1 MSKLE
6 GKNILIGVTG
16 GIAAYK
22 SPEVVRRLRDA
33 GASVQVVMTAGAQTF
48 ITPLTMQAVSGN
60 RVHVEL
66 LDAEAEAGMGHI
78 ELARWADEILVVPA
92 TAHAI
97 ARFAAGLADDLLGTL
112 LVATEARIWLA
123 PAMNRVMWASA
134 SVRDNCALLE
144 SRGMRILGP
153 GSGSQACG
161 EQGQGRSEEHTS
173 ELQSRGH
180 LVCRLL
186 LEKKKYQA
194 LMLLCNDRNAHH
206 TQ

>member
-1 MSKLE
+1 M
-6 GKNILIGVTG
+6 
-16 GIAAYK
+16 
-22 SPEVVRRLRDA
+22 RDA

-78 ELARWADEILVVPA
+78 ELARWADEVLVVPA

-144 SRGMRILGP
+144 SREIGRA
-153 GSGSQACG
+153 SGRARG
-161 EQGQGRSEEHTS
+161 GRRE
-173 ELQSRGH
+173 RPAAG
-180 LVCRLL
+180 
-186 LEKKKYQA
+186 
-194 LMLLCNDRNAHH
+194 
-206 TQ
+206 